1 MLADEAFERLS
12 RGLASTISSMGLMGA
27 KFGFPEYVEKQKV
40 ESEKLF
46 QGYAKAKPNK
56 EDAHAAAIIFLRGQP
71 LDSWQRDI
79 IGSYL
84 SEPIRELSGA
94 IALGSKNLSTLLE
107 IYEDEVR
114 KGELWRLTWHGLLS
128 SYFAFDPTVNREDLA
143 KQGWLELR
151 KFLERTWPHINH
163 QSGNTNVPDWICL
176 LRQHSEILSDRPADM
191 YARAYMTGDTER
203 VKRIADD
210 LGIPLSSW
218 FWHALVLACIRMAT
232 TESDEEFRQLIP
244 HLIRL
249 IQDKPAFRDEAIE
262 QILVRYHQCNGA
274 PHDER
279 LRDYVV
285 QPTVWKNPKLK
296 AAGIATAWNRVP
308 DPVWKMVLGWVNER
322 NLKDFFD
329 ILAARNK
336 ADEGRLAFWSNYMKQ
351 ITWTRLVFG
360 ADTIA
365 LKNRNPD
372 IRDLIAREEGAFAQ
386 LTANKD
392 IDAFM
397 MQIGQYIIV
406 EFSKK
411 PNAAYI
417 YHANNLKFDRYQKYF
432 IGGTDDLKYGYSVR
446 DIPRIIHTPGWE
458 QNAAYEL
465 KKLGIE
471 PDRLAANQSGL
482 SYSIPSISSKSS
494 AVPNRSNEIATS
506 LPLQT
511 PQRPR
516 TTNIGA
522 QLDLPDLERLVN
534 RYAAAYI
541 DDGRGKGGGRLWVVD
556 DNHHRSLETELQ
568 NRGFKWSND
577 KNAWYYPEY

>member
-1 MLADEAFERLS
+1 VLADEAFERLN
-12 RGLASTISSMGLMGA
+12 RGLTSAISSMGLTGA

-84 SEPIRELSGA
+84 SEPIKELSGA
-94 IALGSKNLSTLLE
+94 VALGSKNLSTLLE

-128 SYFAFDPTVNREDLA
+128 SYFSFDPTVNREDLA

-151 KFLERTWPHINH
+151 KFLERTWPLISH
-163 QSGNTNVPDWICL
+163 QSGDINVPDWMCL
-176 LRQHSEILSDRPADM
+176 LRKHSEILSDRPADM

-218 FWHALVLACIRMAT
+218 FWHALVLACVRIAT
-232 TESDEEFRQLIP
+232 TESDEEFRRLIPQLIQ
-244 HLIRL
+244 L

-262 QILVRYHQCNGA
+262 QILARYHKCKGA
-274 PHDER
+274 HQDER

-285 QPTVWKNPKLK
+285 QPAVWKNPKLK

-336 ADEGRLAFWSNYMKQ
+336 ADEGRLAFWSNYIKQ
-351 ITWTRLVFG
+351 ILWTRLVFG
-360 ADTIA
+360 ADTMA
-365 LKNRNPD
+365 LKNRNPE

-392 IDAFM
+392 VDAFM

-417 YHANNLKFDRYQKYF
+417 YRADILKFDLYKKYF
-432 IGGTDDLKYGYSVR
+432 NGGTDDLKYGYYIS
-446 DIPRIIHTPGWE
+446 DIPKIVHRHGWE
-458 QNAAYEL
+458 QSAANEL

-471 PDRLAANQSGL
+471 PDKLTVNPSDL
-482 SYSIPSISSKSS
+482 FYSVPSIPSKSS
-494 AVPNRSNEIATS
+494 TATNSYNRVEANLAM
-506 LPLQT
+506 
-511 PQRPR
+511 QRPQIQQ
-516 TTNIGA
+516 TNVVDMADLQRLIKRYSGVYI
-522 QLDLPDLERLVN
+522 LDK
-534 RYAAAYI
+534 
-541 DDGRGKGGGRLWVVD
+541 RGQGGGRLWVED
-556 DNHHRSLETELQ
+556 HNKSSQLERELKD
-568 NRGFKWSND
+568 RGFKWSN
-577 KNAWYYPEY
+577 NQMQWYYPES